1 MVASIPWISSA
12 LKIITNEV
20 PICYCH
26 CEMHVR
32 KHFYSSGLKKSVLGT
47 KFPDAFSCH
56 FASSLGLDDHL
67 LPLLGGIPLGCG
79 LDDRGVEFRHG
90 LENFSSPPHPNQP
103 VSHPMGT
110 WASFPGGKAAEAWIW
125 PLTSFQC
132 RGREYWS
139 YTSTPTISLHGVVL
153 G

>member
-1 MVASIPWISSA
+1 
-12 LKIITNEV
+12 
-20 PICYCH
+20 
-26 CEMHVR
+26 MHVR

-90 LENFSSPPHPNQP
+90 LENFSSPPHSDRLWGPPSILSN
-103 VSHPMGT
+103 GYKRL
-110 WASFPGGKAAEAWIW
+110 FP
-125 PLTSFQC
+125 C
-132 RGREYWS
+132 
-139 YTSTPTISLHGVVL
+139 GV
-153 G
+153 